1 MSERPFSQEGRT
13 ALVVA
18 HRGASLREPEN
29 TLPAFEAAIAAGAD
43 SVEHDVR
50 LSADGVPVVIHDATV
65 DRTTDGHGRVADL
78 DLAAIRRLR
87 VRGDGAAG
95 GASIRVPT
103 LAEVLERCAG
113 RVGVVVELKV
123 DADEGAPPTEAPTEA
138 LAEAVAEAVFEAVGS
153 AHGRVIAISFDHGVL
168 ERVRAAEKAIPTGLL
183 TLPGEPAASALARA
197 VEGGHAWVLPFVSV
211 ALEEGEGFATTAA
224 AAGVRTAVWVV
235 DDPSV
240 ALGLWRDGFDAV
252 ATNDPTAIADAREG
266 AG

>member
-1 MSERPFSQEGRT
+1 M

-18 HRGASLREPEN
+18 HRGASLSQPEN

-43 SVEHDVR
+43 AVELDVR

-65 DRTTDGHGRVADL
+65 ERTTDGHGRVADL
-78 DLAAIRRLR
+78 DLEAIRRLR
-87 VRGDGAAG
+87 VRGDGSG
-95 GASIRVPT
+95 GGTSIGVPM
-103 LAEVLERCAG
+103 LAEVLDRCAG

-123 DADEGAPPTEAPTEA
+123 DADEGADAGAPQTEA
-138 LAEAVAEAVFEAVGS
+138 LAEAVAETVGT

-168 ERVRAAEKAIPTGLL
+168 EQVRVAEPAIPTGLL

-197 VEGGHAWVLPFVSV
+197 VEGGHAWVLPFVTV
-211 ALEEGEGFATTAA
+211 ALEGGEGFATAAA

-240 ALGLWRDGFDAV
+240 ALDLWRDGFDAV
-252 ATNDPTAIADAREG
+252 ATNDPAAIADARER
-266 AG
+266 AR